1 MILRAPRTFALL
13 LAALLPAAASG
24 VDPQPAPKAAAPQPA
39 GPQPAAPSAVRS
51 VGTAAGARVG
61 PETCKACH
69 TAAYEVWRVGPH
81 ARAFEA
87 LPAQNRKDPRCLS
100 CHSPDADAG
109 LSGITCE
116 ACHGPGSLYAAPY
129 VMRDPELARL
139 LGLADPGEKACL
151 ACHGESAPSLVRF
164 EYAKKL
170 PLIDHWTK
178 GRAPAAAPAQPAP
191 AKPAAPAKGT

>member
-1 MILRAPRTFALL
+1 
-13 LAALLPAAASG
+13 
-24 VDPQPAPKAAAPQPA
+24 
-39 GPQPAAPSAVRS
+39 

-69 TAAYEVWRVGPH
+69 PAAYDVWRTGPH

-87 LPAQNRKDPRCLS
+87 LPEQHRRDPRCLS
-100 CHSPDADAG
+100 CHSPDSEDG

-116 ACHGPGSLYAAPY
+116 ACHGPGQLYSAPY

-139 LGLADPGEKACL
+139 VGLVDPGEKACL
-151 ACHGESAPSLVRF
+151 SCHGESTPSLVRF

-178 GRAPAAAPAQPAP
+178 ERAAAREAAAPVAPQPA
-191 AKPAAPAKGT
+191 KTKGK